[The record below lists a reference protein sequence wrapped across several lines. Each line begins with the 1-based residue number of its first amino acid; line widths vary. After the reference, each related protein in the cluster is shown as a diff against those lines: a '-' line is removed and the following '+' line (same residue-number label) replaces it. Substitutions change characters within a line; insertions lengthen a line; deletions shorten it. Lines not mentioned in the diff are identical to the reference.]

1 MKFLHANILFAFCL
15 AWLCTG
21 CAKSD
26 DPAPACIA
34 VEVVGPYDCP
44 TGAYVLKLL
53 AGAPATADASN
64 GYLGQLR
71 EGYVVT
77 QNLPEAYQHAGLRV
91 NLALEVDDA
100 PTQVCPAIH
109 VIYPAVRVARLC
121 SAK

>member
-1 MKFLHANILFAFCL
+1 MKLFRANIFSAFCL
-15 AWLCTG
+15 ALLCTG

-34 VEVVGPYDCP
+34 VEVVGSYDCP
-44 TGAYVLKLL
+44 KGSYVLKLL

-64 GYLGQLR
+64 GYIGQLR

-77 QNLPEAYQHAGLRV
+77 QNLPEAYQHAGLRL

-121 SAK
+121 GAE